1 MRQGIGR
8 LLARTVLWPI
18 IILRRQIPP
27 PVVVG
32 IGSFCGHN
40 FLCCLFSSVQWL
52 RFCRGERR
60 CANRPSGRRLRVES
74 MLSLFASKFGRK
86 GTKKKPNVQIFLC
99 FEHKKRALAL
109 GVLWFLGNMPR
120 YEMAIW
126 RPVLPSSR
134 LIFGRSMVRIPSSTF
149 ALIFASST
157 LSGKVYFCSKL
168 VYANSRLK

>member
-40 FLCCLFSSVQWL
+40 FLYMFAICNAARPRSVIRPRDSKSAQRCLFSSVQWL

-60 CANRPSGRRLRVES
+60 CANRPSDRRFSVES
-74 MLSLFASKFGRK
+74 IHPKQSDSSTTSMYGSHSPSGLF
-86 GTKKKPNVQIFLC
+86 L
-99 FEHKKRALAL
+99 
-109 GVLWFLGNMPR
+109 PR
-120 YEMAIW
+120 YIAIQQHFSVAACCSNHALSCA
-126 RPVLPSSR
+126 RSLYSNRSTISIIYNLVPRYPSQ
-134 LIFGRSMVRIPSSTF
+134 TF
-149 ALIFASST
+149 
-157 LSGKVYFCSKL
+157 YQ
-168 VYANSRLK
+168 RR